1 MMISLGNPGP
11 SSFIIILISLSSLI
25 KKIVFEANL
34 AKVETFKWTFPDPWI
49 NKSIASWN
57 SNELKIVSWIQDY
70 NSKQILQVFKE
81 VLE

>member
-1 MMISLGNPGP
+1 MTDHYDVVVDLLSGNSG
-11 SSFIIILISLSSLI
+11 
-25 KKIVFEANL
+25 KKVTFEANISEF
-34 AKVETFKWTFPDPWI
+34 ETFNWTFPDPWI

-57 SNELKIVSWIQDY
+57 SNDMKIVSWIQDY

>member
-1 MMISLGNPGP
+1 MKTVESIAK
-11 SSFIIILISLSSLI
+11 SLSG
-25 KKIVFEANL
+25 KKIIFEANL
-34 AKVETFKWTFPDPWI
+34 SKVQTFNWTFPDPWI